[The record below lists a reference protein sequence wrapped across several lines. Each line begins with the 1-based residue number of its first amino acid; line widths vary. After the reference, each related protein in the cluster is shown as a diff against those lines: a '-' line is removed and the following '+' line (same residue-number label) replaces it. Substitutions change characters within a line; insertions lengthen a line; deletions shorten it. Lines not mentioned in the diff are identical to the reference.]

1 MTENST
7 KTRSTE
13 HEPETDD
20 PLQKYMARI
29 QAFARTRKKQL
40 IAAAAVLCAAAIL
53 AAGAFYFLEH
63 ARDNASAMLIQT
75 TRQYEQLGENP
86 DEKAIEKIKQNFE
99 KLIDKYG
106 YTRPAKVALLQY
118 AGICYS
124 TGDYPRALELYEK
137 AYEAFENSSEF
148 GSLALNGMAHAHTA
162 MGENSKALTLFEKLA
177 EDQNPALK
185 DQALFNLGLLY
196 GLTGNS
202 EKSRRA
208 YEQLVSDFP
217 DSMFAEPAKDKLSG

>member
-1 MTENST
+1 MTENSP
-7 KTRSTE
+7 KTRGPE
-13 HEPETDD
+13 QGPETDD
-20 PLQKYMARI
+20 PLKKYMAGI

-40 IAAAAVLCAAAIL
+40 IAAAAILCAAVIV
-53 AAGAFYFLEH
+53 AAGAFYFLER
-63 ARDNASAMLIQT
+63 ARGNASAMLIQT

-86 DEKAIEKIKQNFE
+86 DEKAIEKVKQDFE

-106 YTRPAKVALLQY
+106 YTSPAKVALLPY
-118 AGICYS
+118 AGICYR
-124 TGDYPRALELYEK
+124 TGDYQRALELYEN
-137 AYEAFENSSEF
+137 AYETFENSPEF
-148 GSLALNGMAHAHTA
+148 SSLALNGMAHAHAA
-162 MGENSKALTLFEKLA
+162 MGENSKALSFFEKLV

-196 GLTGNS
+196 SLTGDS

-217 DSMFAEPAKDKLSG
+217 DSMFAEPAKDNLSG